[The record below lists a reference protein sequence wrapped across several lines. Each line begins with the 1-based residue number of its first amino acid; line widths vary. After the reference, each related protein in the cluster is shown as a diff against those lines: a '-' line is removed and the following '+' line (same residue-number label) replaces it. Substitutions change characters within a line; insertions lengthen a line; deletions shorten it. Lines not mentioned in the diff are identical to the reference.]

1 MSFET
6 HALASHSWDT
16 ENLIP
21 FVFDSSQ
28 LFSMSLAK
36 KKTTVFQEEG
46 DLVVVQSFKGAH
58 GSVCVTVSCIAPMS
72 LNAYTTLKLGLMV
85 KIILKVRE
93 QAELKDDFMFFPDY
107 MLSGDHLKMQ
117 ICIGSEYKYAVAA
130 PAAIEA
136 TNPLNEG
143 PRELS
148 DEFNTKLNLENQ
160 NEESDE
166 KMHVEAD
173 GSSSSD
179 DSNDEEEEEPIVNP
193 QPPRPTTTGGSRTLF
208 VANLA
213 FNVKKSDIKEFFQEA
228 GEVVDVKFAMGP
240 DDCSFR
246 GFGHILFASPEEA
259 QNVRALGF
267 HRRTLLGREICLDMV
282 PESSQIR
289 SFGGNLSGG
298 GDGRINQEYLKIKT
312 KGGLLT
318 YQSFRSD

>member
-1 MSFET
+1 MR
-6 HALASHSWDT
+6 
-16 ENLIP
+16 
-21 FVFDSSQ
+21 
-28 LFSMSLAK
+28 LAK

-72 LNAYTTLKLGLMV
+72 LNAYITLKLGLMV

-143 PRELS
+143 TTTCTQIDLSDAMSPRELS
-148 DEFNTKLNLENQ
+148 DEFDTKLNLENQ

-173 GSSSSD
+173 DSSSSD

-259 QNVRALGF
+259 QNVRAPGF